1 MVELQ
6 ARLTCLY
13 CRYDMSLGE
22 QTNPTLGTA
31 STGISGLD
39 HILRGGLP
47 RDRVYL
53 LEGDPGTGKTTAALQ
68 FLMEGVRNNESCV
81 YVTMSENADELRAVA
96 GSHGWKLDGIDIF
109 ELTPADV
116 RVGQDEQYTIFDP
129 SEVELSDTIRAVI
142 ERVNLLN
149 PSRVVIDSLTEF
161 RLLARE
167 PIRYRRQILALK
179 QFFVGR
185 HSTVLLLDDRSGYQP
200 DLQVQSISHGV
211 LRLEHFVGEW
221 GTERRRIQITKL
233 RGVKYRG
240 GYHDVR
246 IETGGLK
253 VFPRVVAADEEG
265 APTLTP
271 VVSGIAGLDTLLGGG
286 LTTGTSTLIIGPAG
300 VGKTILASKY
310 ASMLSKSGARSALY
324 LFDERKSTFLHRSK
338 GLGLDIQPL
347 VESGRAIVRQ
357 LDPGQLS
364 AGEVA
369 ADICHQVEHEGA
381 KLIVI
386 DSLNGYMNAMQDNK
400 AVLLQLHELLSY
412 LNHRDVLTLITV
424 AQHGLVGESVSAP
437 LDISY
442 LADTVILLR
451 YFEAG
456 GAVRKAISVLK
467 KRTGAHE
474 SAIREF
480 TIRGDRL
487 HVGEPLSA
495 FRGVLTGVPQFT
507 GA

>member
-1 MVELQ
+1 MAIDHERSIIP
-6 ARLTCLY
+6 AA
-13 CRYDMSLGE
+13 
-22 QTNPTLGTA
+22 A
-31 STGISGLD
+31 STGIPGLD

-68 FLMEGVRNNESCV
+68 FLMEGVRNNESCT
-81 YVTMSENADELRAVA
+81 YVTLSENPDELTAVA
-96 GSHGWKLDGIDIF
+96 ASHGWQLDNIDIF

-116 RVGQDEQYTIFDP
+116 RIGEDEQYTIFDP

-142 ERVNLLN
+142 EHVNQLN
-149 PSRVVIDSLTEF
+149 PSRIVIDSLSEF

-179 QFFVGR
+179 QYFVGR

-211 LRLEHFVGEW
+211 LRLENIVGEW
-221 GTERRRIQITKL
+221 GAERRRIQIQKL
-233 RGVKYRG
+233 RGIKFRG

-246 IETGGLK
+246 IETGGLR
-253 VFPRVVAADEEG
+253 VFPRVVAAEESG
-265 APTLTP
+265 QPKLTP
-271 VVSGIAGLDTLLGGG
+271 VLSGIEALDTLVGGG
-286 LTTGTSTLIIGPAG
+286 LPTGTSTLILGPAG

-310 ASMLSKSGARSALY
+310 ASMLSRSGARSAIY
-324 LFDERKSTFLHRSK
+324 LFDERRSTFLHRST
-338 GLGLDIQPL
+338 GLGLDLQPL
-347 VESGRAIVRQ
+347 VESKAVTVRQ
-357 LDPGQLS
+357 LDPGQVS
-364 AGEVA
+364 AGEMA
-369 ADICHQVEHEGA
+369 AEICRQVEEEHV

-386 DSLNGYMNAMQDNK
+386 DSLNGYLNAMQEDK

-412 LNHRDVLTLITV
+412 LNHKDVLTLITV
-424 AQHGLVGESVSAP
+424 AQHGLVGDSVSSP

-451 YFEAG
+451 YFEAA
-456 GAVRKAISVLK
+456 GAVRKAISVVK

-474 SAIREF
+474 DVIREF
-480 TIRGDRL
+480 KIRENRL
-487 HVGEPLSA
+487 EVGGPLSE
-495 FRGVLTGVPQFT
+495 FRGVLTGLPEYMGT
-507 GA
+507 GDRLLGGGRDATA

>member
-1 MVELQ
+1 MALADQTALLQ
-6 ARLTCLY
+6 
-13 CRYDMSLGE
+13 
-22 QTNPTLGTA
+22 GTA
-31 STGISGLD
+31 STGIPGLD

-68 FLMEGVRNNESCV
+68 FLRQGVGQGESCI
-81 YVTMSENADELRAVA
+81 YVTLSESANELNAVA
-96 GSHGWKLDGIDIF
+96 ASHGWTLEGIDIF

-116 RVGQDEQYTIFDP
+116 RLGQDEQYTIFDP

-142 ERVNLLN
+142 ERVNRLN
-149 PSRVVIDSLTEF
+149 PSRVVIDSLAEF

-211 LRLEHFVGEW
+211 IRLEHFVGEW
-221 GTERRRIQITKL
+221 GAERRRIQITKL
-233 RGVKYRG
+233 RGIKYRG

-253 VFPRVVAADEEG
+253 VFPRIVAAEEEG
-265 APTLTP
+265 APSLTD
-271 VVSGIAGLDTLLGGG
+271 VVSGIEGLDSLLGGG
-286 LTTGTSTLIIGPAG
+286 LSTGTSTLMIGPAG

-310 ASMLSKSGARSALY
+310 ASMFSKSGARSALY
-324 LFDERKSTFLHRSK
+324 LFDERRSTFLHRSK
-338 GLGLDIQPL
+338 GLGLEMEPL
-347 VESGRAIVRQ
+347 VESGHAIVRQ

-364 AGEVA
+364 AGELA
-369 ADICHQVEHEGA
+369 SDICRQVEHENV
-381 KLIVI
+381 KLILI

-412 LNHRDVLTLITV
+412 LNHKDVLTLITV
-424 AQHGLVGESVSAP
+424 AQHGLVGQPMASP

-467 KRTGAHE
+467 KRTGTHE
-474 SAIREF
+474 RAIREF
-480 TIRGDRL
+480 KIRGDRL
-487 HVGEPLSA
+487 EVGEPLSA
-495 FRGVLTGVPQFT
+495 FRGVLTGVPEFT
-507 GA
+507 GANETLFGAHRDTPA

>member
-1 MVELQ
+1 MAFVDQTALLQ
-6 ARLTCLY
+6 
-13 CRYDMSLGE
+13 
-22 QTNPTLGTA
+22 GTA
-31 STGISGLD
+31 STGITGLD

-68 FLMEGVRNNESCV
+68 FLREGVREGESCV
-81 YVTMSENADELRAVA
+81 YVTMSESANELNAVA
-96 GSHGWKLDGIDIF
+96 ASHGWTLEGIDIF

-142 ERVNLLN
+142 ERVNTVN
-149 PSRVVIDSLTEF
+149 PSRVVIDSLAEF

-185 HSTVLLLDDRSGYQP
+185 HSTVLLLDDRSAHQS

-221 GTERRRIQITKL
+221 GAERRRIQITKL

-253 VFPRVVAADEEG
+253 VFPRVAAADDEG
-265 APTLTP
+265 MPTLTN
-271 VVSGIAGLDTLLGGG
+271 VISGIDGLDTLLGGG
-286 LTTGTSTLIIGPAG
+286 LSTGTSTLIIGPAG

-310 ASMLSKSGARSALY
+310 ASMISRSGARSSLY
-324 LFDERKSTFLHRSK
+324 LFDERQSTFLHRSK
-338 GLGLDIQPL
+338 GLGLDLEPL
-347 VESGRAIVRQ
+347 VESGAAIVRQ

-364 AGEVA
+364 AGELA
-369 ADICHQVEHEGA
+369 ADIRRQVEHEGV
-381 KLIVI
+381 KLILI
-386 DSLNGYMNAMQDNK
+386 DSLNGYMNAMQDNQ

-412 LNHRDVLTLITV
+412 LNHKDVLTLITV
-424 AQHGLVGESVSAP
+424 AQHGLVGESVASP
-437 LDISY
+437 LDVSY

-480 TIRGDRL
+480 KIRGDRL
-487 HVGEPLSA
+487 EVGEPLSE
-495 FRGVLTGVPQFT
+495 FRGVLTGVPEFT
-507 GA
+507 GTAETLFGVHRDASR

>member
-1 MVELQ
+1 
-6 ARLTCLY
+6 
-13 CRYDMSLGE
+13 MSLGD
-22 QTNPTLGTA
+22 QTALVQGTA
-31 STGISGLD
+31 ATGISGLD

-53 LEGDPGTGKTTAALQ
+53 LEGDPGTGKTTCALQ
-68 FLMEGVRNNESCV
+68 FLMDGVRNNESCI
-81 YVTMSENADELRAVA
+81 YVTLSENADELRAVA
-96 GSHGWKLDGIDIF
+96 GSHGWTLDGIDIF

-116 RVGQDEQYTIFDP
+116 RVGPDEQYTIFDP

-142 ERVNLLN
+142 DRVNLLN
-149 PSRVVIDSLTEF
+149 PSRVVIDSLAEF

-211 LRLEHFVGEW
+211 LRLEYFVGEW
-221 GTERRRIQITKL
+221 GAERRRIQITKL

-246 IETGGLK
+246 IETGGLR
-253 VFPRVVAADEEG
+253 VFPRVVANEG
-265 APTLTP
+265 GGQPSLSP
-271 VVSGIAGLDTLLGGG
+271 VLSGISELDTLLGGG
-286 LTTGTSTLIIGPAG
+286 LSTGTSTLLLGPAG

-310 ASMLSKSGARSALY
+310 AAMASRDGDRSAIY
-324 LFDERKSTFLHRSK
+324 LFDERRSTFLHRSQ
-338 GLGLDIQPL
+338 GLGLGMQPL
-347 VESGRAIVRQ
+347 VDAGTVTVRQ

-364 AGEVA
+364 AGEFA
-369 ADICHQVEHEGA
+369 AEIRRQVEHEGV
-381 KLIVI
+381 KLLMI
-386 DSLNGYMNAMQDNK
+386 DSLNGYINAMQDDK
-400 AVLLQLHELLSY
+400 VVLLQLHELLSY
-412 LNHRDVLTLITV
+412 LNQNDVLTLITV
-424 AQHGLVGESVSAP
+424 AQHGLVGESMQSP

-442 LADTVILLR
+442 LADTVVLLR

-474 SAIREF
+474 DVIREF
-480 TIRGDRL
+480 KIRGDRL
-487 HVGEPLSA
+487 EVGAPLSA
-495 FRGVLTGVPQFT
+495 FRGVLTGVPEYT
-507 GA
+507 GAREGLFGVGSDVSA

>member
-1 MVELQ
+1 MALADQTALLQ
-6 ARLTCLY
+6 
-13 CRYDMSLGE
+13 
-22 QTNPTLGTA
+22 GTA
-31 STGISGLD
+31 STGIPGLD

-68 FLMEGVRNNESCV
+68 FLRQGVGQGESCI
-81 YVTMSENADELRAVA
+81 YVTLSESANELNAVA
-96 GSHGWKLDGIDIF
+96 ASHGWTLEGIDIF

-116 RVGQDEQYTIFDP
+116 RLGEDEQYTIFDP

-142 ERVNLLN
+142 ERVNRLN
-149 PSRVVIDSLTEF
+149 PSRVVIDSLAEF

-211 LRLEHFVGEW
+211 IRLEHFVGEW
-221 GTERRRIQITKL
+221 GAERRRIQITKL
-233 RGVKYRG
+233 RGIKYRG

-253 VFPRVVAADEEG
+253 VFPRIVAAEEEG
-265 APTLTP
+265 APSLTD
-271 VVSGIAGLDTLLGGG
+271 VVSGIEGLDSLLGGG
-286 LTTGTSTLIIGPAG
+286 LSTGTSTLMIGPAG

-310 ASMLSKSGARSALY
+310 ASMFSKSGARSALY
-324 LFDERKSTFLHRSK
+324 LFDERRSTFLHRSK
-338 GLGLDIQPL
+338 GLGLEMEPL
-347 VESGRAIVRQ
+347 VESGHAIVRQ

-364 AGEVA
+364 AGELA
-369 ADICHQVEHEGA
+369 SDICRQVEHENV
-381 KLIVI
+381 KLILI

-412 LNHRDVLTLITV
+412 LNHKDVLTLITV
-424 AQHGLVGESVSAP
+424 AQHGLVGQPMASP

-467 KRTGAHE
+467 KRTGTHE
-474 SAIREF
+474 RAIREF
-480 TIRGDRL
+480 KIRGDRL
-487 HVGEPLSA
+487 EVGEPLSA
-495 FRGVLTGVPQFT
+495 FRGVLTGVPEFT
-507 GA
+507 GANETLFGAHRDTPA

>member
-1 MVELQ
+1 MSPGDQAALLQ
-6 ARLTCLY
+6 
-13 CRYDMSLGE
+13 
-22 QTNPTLGTA
+22 GTA
-31 STGISGLD
+31 STGITGLD

-53 LEGDPGTGKTTAALQ
+53 VEGDPGTGKTTAALQ
-68 FLMEGVRNNESCV
+68 FLREGVREGESCI
-81 YVTMSENADELRAVA
+81 YVTLSENADELNAVA
-96 GSHGWKLDGIDIF
+96 ASHGWTLEGIDIF
-109 ELTPADV
+109 ELTPSDV
-116 RVGQDEQYTIFDP
+116 RLGEDEQYTIFDP

-142 ERVNLLN
+142 ERVNTLN
-149 PSRVVIDSLTEF
+149 PSRVVIDSLAEF

-221 GTERRRIQITKL
+221 GAERRRIQITKL

-253 VFPRVVAADEEG
+253 VYPRVVAADDEG
-265 APTLTP
+265 EPTLTN
-271 VVSGIAGLDTLLGGG
+271 VVSGIEGLDTLLGGG
-286 LTTGTSTLIIGPAG
+286 LSTGTSTLIIGPAG

-310 ASMLSKSGARSALY
+310 ASMLSKAGARSSLY
-324 LFDERKSTFLHRSK
+324 LFDERRSTFLHRSK
-338 GLGLDIQPL
+338 GLGLDIEKL
-347 VESGRAIVRQ
+347 VESGAAIVRQ
-357 LDPGQLS
+357 LDPGHLS
-364 AGEVA
+364 AGELA
-369 ADICHQVEHEGA
+369 ADVRRQVEHEGV
-381 KLIVI
+381 KLILI
-386 DSLNGYMNAMQDNK
+386 DSLNGYMNAMQDNQ

-412 LNHRDVLTLITV
+412 LNHKDVLTLITV
-424 AQHGLVGESVSAP
+424 AQHGLVGESVASP

-467 KRTGAHE
+467 KRTGPHE

-480 TIRGDRL
+480 EIRSDRL
-487 HVGEPLSA
+487 EVGEPLSA
-495 FRGVLTGVPQFT
+495 FRGVLTGVPEFT
-507 GA
+507 GAAETLFGVHSDTPA

>member
-1 MVELQ
+1 
-6 ARLTCLY
+6 
-13 CRYDMSLGE
+13 MSLAD
-22 QTNPTLGTA
+22 QTTLLQGTA

-68 FLMEGVRNNESCV
+68 FLMEGVRQGESCV
-81 YVTMSENADELRAVA
+81 YVTLSENASELNAVA
-96 GSHGWKLDGIDIF
+96 ASHGWKLDGIDIF

-116 RVGQDEQYTIFDP
+116 SVGQDEQYTIFDP

-142 ERVNLLN
+142 ERVNALN
-149 PSRVVIDSLTEF
+149 PSRVVIDSLAEF

-211 LRLEHFVGEW
+211 LRLEYLVGEW
-221 GTERRRIQITKL
+221 GAERRRIQVTKL
-233 RGVKYRG
+233 RGVKYCG
-240 GYHDVR
+240 GFHDVR

-253 VFPRVVAADEEG
+253 VFPRVVAG
-265 APTLTP
+265 AQGGDPKLTP
-271 VVSGIAGLDTLLGGG
+271 VLSGIEGLDTMLGGG
-286 LTTGTSTLIIGPAG
+286 LSTGTSTLVLGPAG
-300 VGKTILASKY
+300 AGKTILASKY
-310 ASMLSKSGARSALY
+310 ASMLSKTGARSAIY
-324 LFDERKSTFLHRSK
+324 LFDERRSTFLHRSK
-338 GLGLDIQPL
+338 GLGLDIAPL
-347 VESGRAIVRQ
+347 VESGAIIVRQ
-357 LDPGQLS
+357 LDPGYLS
-364 AGEVA
+364 AGEMA
-369 ADICHQVEHEGA
+369 AEICRQVEQEGVR
-381 KLIVI
+381 LILI
-386 DSLNGYMNAMQDNK
+386 DSLNGYINAMQEDK
-400 AVLLQLHELLSY
+400 SVLLQLHELLSY
-412 LNHRDVLTLITV
+412 LNQRDVLTLITV
-424 AQHGLVGESVSAP
+424 AQHGLVGDSVASP

-467 KRTGAHE
+467 KRTGPHE
-474 SAIREF
+474 DVIREF
-480 TIRGDRL
+480 KIRDDRL
-487 HVGEPLSA
+487 EVGAPLSA
-495 FRGVLTGVPQFT
+495 FRGVLTGVPEFT
-507 GA
+507 GADENLFGVSGDTRA

>member
-1 MVELQ
+1 
-6 ARLTCLY
+6 
-13 CRYDMSLGE
+13 MSLADRSALL
-22 QTNPTLGTA
+22 QGTA

-53 LEGDPGTGKTTAALQ
+53 LEGNPGTGKTTAALQ
-68 FLMEGVRNNESCV
+68 FLLEGVREGESCI
-81 YVTMSENADELRAVA
+81 YVTLSENANELNAVA
-96 GSHGWKLDGIDIF
+96 ASHGWTLDGIDIF

-116 RVGQDEQYTIFDP
+116 IGQDEQYTIFDP

-142 ERVNLLN
+142 ERVNTLN
-149 PSRVVIDSLTEF
+149 PSRVVIDSLAEF

-211 LRLEHFVGEW
+211 LYLEHFVGEW
-221 GTERRRIQITKL
+221 GAERRRIQVTKL

-246 IETGGLK
+246 IETGGLR
-253 VFPRVVAADEEG
+253 VFPRVVAADDK
-265 APTLTP
+265 ATP
-271 VVSGIAGLDTLLGGG
+271 SLEDVVSGIDGLDTLLGGG
-286 LTTGTSTLIIGPAG
+286 LSTGTSTLIIGPAG

-310 ASMLSKSGARSALY
+310 ASMLSKSGGRSALY
-324 LFDERKSTFLHRSK
+324 LFDERRSTFLHRSK
-338 GLGLDIQPL
+338 GLGLDMEPL
-347 VESGRAIVRQ
+347 VESGGAIVRQ
-357 LDPGQLS
+357 LDPGQIS
-364 AGEVA
+364 AGELA
-369 ADICHQVEHEGA
+369 ADICRQVEHERV
-381 KLIVI
+381 KLILI

-412 LNHRDVLTLITV
+412 LNQKDVLTLITV
-424 AQHGLVGESVSAP
+424 AQHGLVGESVASP

-480 TIRGDRL
+480 KIRGERL
-487 HVGEPLSA
+487 EVGEPLSA
-495 FRGVLTGVPQFT
+495 FRGVLTGVPEFT
-507 GA
+507 GAAETLFGVQRDTPA

>member
-1 MVELQ
+1 MALADQTALLQ
-6 ARLTCLY
+6 
-13 CRYDMSLGE
+13 
-22 QTNPTLGTA
+22 GTA
-31 STGISGLD
+31 STGIPGLD

-68 FLMEGVRNNESCV
+68 FLRQGVGQGESCI
-81 YVTMSENADELRAVA
+81 YVTLSESANELNAVA
-96 GSHGWKLDGIDIF
+96 ASHGWTLEGIDIF

-116 RVGQDEQYTIFDP
+116 RLGQDEQYTIFDP

-142 ERVNLLN
+142 ERVNRLN
-149 PSRVVIDSLTEF
+149 PSRVVIDSLAEF

-211 LRLEHFVGEW
+211 IRLEHFVGEW
-221 GTERRRIQITKL
+221 GAERRRIQITKL
-233 RGVKYRG
+233 RGIKYRG

-253 VFPRVVAADEEG
+253 VFPRIVAAEEEG
-265 APTLTP
+265 APSLTD
-271 VVSGIAGLDTLLGGG
+271 VVSGIEGLDSLLGGG
-286 LTTGTSTLIIGPAG
+286 LSTGTSTLMIGPAG

-310 ASMLSKSGARSALY
+310 ASMFSKSGARSALY
-324 LFDERKSTFLHRSK
+324 LFDERRSTFLHRSK
-338 GLGLDIQPL
+338 GLGLEMEPL
-347 VESGRAIVRQ
+347 VESGHAIVRQ

-364 AGEVA
+364 AGELA
-369 ADICHQVEHEGA
+369 SDICRQVEHEHV
-381 KLIVI
+381 KLILI

-412 LNHRDVLTLITV
+412 LNHKDVLTLITV
-424 AQHGLVGESVSAP
+424 AQHGLVGQPMASP

-467 KRTGAHE
+467 KRTGTHE
-474 SAIREF
+474 RAIREF
-480 TIRGDRL
+480 KIRGDRL
-487 HVGEPLSA
+487 EVGEPLSA
-495 FRGVLTGVPQFT
+495 FRGVLTGVPEFT
-507 GA
+507 GANETLFGAHRDTPA

>member
-1 MVELQ
+1 
-6 ARLTCLY
+6 
-13 CRYDMSLGE
+13 MSLADRSALL
-22 QTNPTLGTA
+22 QGTA
-31 STGISGLD
+31 ATGISGLD

-53 LEGDPGTGKTTAALQ
+53 LEGNPGTGKTTAALQ
-68 FLMEGVRNNESCV
+68 FLLEGVREGESCI
-81 YVTMSENADELRAVA
+81 YVTLSENANELNAVA
-96 GSHGWKLDGIDIF
+96 ASHGWTLDGIDIF

-116 RVGQDEQYTIFDP
+116 IGQDEQYTIFDP

-142 ERVNLLN
+142 ERVNTLN
-149 PSRVVIDSLTEF
+149 PSRVVIDSLAEF

-211 LRLEHFVGEW
+211 LYLEHFVGEW
-221 GTERRRIQITKL
+221 GAERRRIQVTKL

-246 IETGGLK
+246 IETGGLR
-253 VFPRVVAADEEG
+253 VFPRVVAADDK
-265 APTLTP
+265 ATP
-271 VVSGIAGLDTLLGGG
+271 SLEDVVSGIDGLDTLLGGG
-286 LTTGTSTLIIGPAG
+286 LSTGTSTLIIGPAG

-310 ASMLSKSGARSALY
+310 ASMLSKSGGRSALY
-324 LFDERKSTFLHRSK
+324 LFDERRSTFLHRSK
-338 GLGLDIQPL
+338 GLGLDMEPL
-347 VESGRAIVRQ
+347 VESGGAIVRQ
-357 LDPGQLS
+357 LDPGQIS
-364 AGEVA
+364 AGELA
-369 ADICHQVEHEGA
+369 ADICRQVEHERV
-381 KLIVI
+381 KLILI

-412 LNHRDVLTLITV
+412 LNQKDVLTLITV
-424 AQHGLVGESVSAP
+424 AQHGLVGESVASP

-487 HVGEPLSA
+487 EVGEPLSA
-495 FRGVLTGVPQFT
+495 FRGVLTGVPEFT
-507 GA
+507 GAAETLFRVQRDTPA

>member
-1 MVELQ
+1 MALADQTALLQ
-6 ARLTCLY
+6 
-13 CRYDMSLGE
+13 
-22 QTNPTLGTA
+22 GTA
-31 STGISGLD
+31 STGIPGLD

-68 FLMEGVRNNESCV
+68 FLRQGVGQGESCI
-81 YVTMSENADELRAVA
+81 YVTLSESANELNAVA
-96 GSHGWKLDGIDIF
+96 ASHGWTLEGIDIF

-116 RVGQDEQYTIFDP
+116 RLGEDEQYTIFDP

-142 ERVNLLN
+142 ERVNRLN
-149 PSRVVIDSLTEF
+149 PSRVVIDSLAEF

-211 LRLEHFVGEW
+211 IRLEHFVGEW
-221 GTERRRIQITKL
+221 GAERRRIQITKL
-233 RGVKYRG
+233 RGIKYRG

-253 VFPRVVAADEEG
+253 VFPRIVAAEEEG
-265 APTLTP
+265 APSLTD
-271 VVSGIAGLDTLLGGG
+271 VVSGIEGLDSLLGGG
-286 LTTGTSTLIIGPAG
+286 LSTGTSTLMIGPAG

-310 ASMLSKSGARSALY
+310 ASMFSKSGARSALY
-324 LFDERKSTFLHRSK
+324 LFDERRSTFLHRSK
-338 GLGLDIQPL
+338 GLGLEMEPL
-347 VESGRAIVRQ
+347 VESGHAIVRQ

-364 AGEVA
+364 AGELA
-369 ADICHQVEHEGA
+369 SDICRQVEHEHV
-381 KLIVI
+381 KLILI

-412 LNHRDVLTLITV
+412 LNHKDVLTLITV
-424 AQHGLVGESVSAP
+424 AQHGLVGQPMASP

-467 KRTGAHE
+467 KRTGTHE
-474 SAIREF
+474 RAIREF
-480 TIRGDRL
+480 KIRGDRL
-487 HVGEPLSA
+487 EVGEPLSA
-495 FRGVLTGVPQFT
+495 FRGVLTGVPEFT
-507 GA
+507 GANETLFGAHRDTPA

>member
-1 MVELQ
+1 
-6 ARLTCLY
+6 
-13 CRYDMSLGE
+13 MSLGD
-22 QTNPTLGTA
+22 QTALLQGTA
-31 STGISGLD
+31 STGITGLD

-53 LEGDPGTGKTTAALQ
+53 VEGDPGTGKTTAALQ
-68 FLMEGVRNNESCV
+68 FLREGLREGESCV
-81 YVTMSENADELRAVA
+81 YVTLSESANELNAVA
-96 GSHGWKLDGIDIF
+96 ASHGWTLDGIDIF

-116 RVGQDEQYTIFDP
+116 IGQDEQYTIFDP

-142 ERVNLLN
+142 ERVNTVN
-149 PSRVVIDSLTEF
+149 PSRIVIDSLAEF

-221 GTERRRIQITKL
+221 GAERRRIQITKL

-253 VFPRVVAADEEG
+253 VFPRVVAADNEEAG
-265 APTLTP
+265 APTLTD
-271 VVSGIAGLDTLLGGG
+271 VVSGIDGLDTLLGGG
-286 LTTGTSTLIIGPAG
+286 LSTGTSTLIIGPAG

-310 ASMLSKSGARSALY
+310 ASMFSQSGARSSLY
-324 LFDERKSTFLHRSK
+324 LFDERRSTFLHRSK
-338 GLGLDIQPL
+338 GLGLDMEPL
-347 VESGRAIVRQ
+347 VESGAAIVRQ

-364 AGEVA
+364 AGELA
-369 ADICHQVEHEGA
+369 ADICRQVEHEDV
-381 KLIVI
+381 KLILI
-386 DSLNGYMNAMQDNK
+386 DSLNGYMNAMQDHQ

-424 AQHGLVGESVSAP
+424 AQHGLVGDSMSAP

-456 GAVRKAISVLK
+456 GNVRKAISVLK

-480 TIRGDRL
+480 KIRGDRL
-487 HVGEPLSA
+487 EVGEPLAA
-495 FRGVLTGVPQFT
+495 FRGILTGVPDFT
-507 GA
+507 GTAETLFGVTRDTPA

>member
-1 MVELQ
+1 M
-6 ARLTCLY
+6 
-13 CRYDMSLGE
+13 
-22 QTNPTLGTA
+22 
-31 STGISGLD
+31 
-39 HILRGGLP
+39 
-47 RDRVYL
+47 YL
-53 LEGDPGTGKTTAALQ
+53 LEGDPGTGKTTTALQ
-68 FLMEGVRNNESCV
+68 FLMEGARRNESCI
-81 YVTMSENADELRAVA
+81 YVTLSENADELKAVA
-96 GSHGWKLDGIDIF
+96 GTHGWTLDGIDIL

-149 PSRVVIDSLTEF
+149 PSRVVIDSLAEF

-211 LRLEHFVGEW
+211 LRLEYYVGEW
-221 GTERRRIQITKL
+221 GAERRRIQITKL

-240 GYHDVR
+240 GFHDVR
-246 IETGGLK
+246 IETGGVR
-253 VFPRVVAADEEG
+253 VFPRVVASDESG
-265 APTLTP
+265 QPTLAP
-271 VVSGIAGLDTLLGGG
+271 VVSGIDELDRLLGGG
-286 LTTGTSTLIIGPAG
+286 LSTGTSTLILGPAG

-310 ASMLSKSGARSALY
+310 ASMVSKAGGRSAIY
-324 LFDERKSTFLHRSK
+324 LFDERRSTFLHRSA
-338 GLGLDIQPL
+338 GLGLDFQPL
-347 VESGRAIVRQ
+347 VDSGVATVRQ

-364 AGEVA
+364 SGEMA
-369 ADICHQVEHEGA
+369 ADICRQVEHEGV
-381 KLIVI
+381 KLILL
-386 DSLNGYMNAMQDNK
+386 DSLNGYMNAMQEDK

-412 LNHRDVLTLITV
+412 LNHHDVLTLITV
-424 AQHGLVGESVSAP
+424 AQHGLVGNSMSSP

-474 SAIREF
+474 DVIREF
-480 TIRGDRL
+480 KIRGNRL
-487 HVGEPLSA
+487 EVGEPLSA
-495 FRGVLTGVPQFT
+495 FRGVLTGVPEYT
-507 GA
+507 GANDGLFGAGSDSAV

>member
-1 MVELQ
+1 MSPGDQSALLQ
-6 ARLTCLY
+6 
-13 CRYDMSLGE
+13 
-22 QTNPTLGTA
+22 GTA
-31 STGISGLD
+31 STGIAGLD

-53 LEGDPGTGKTTAALQ
+53 VEGDPGTGKTTAALQ
-68 FLMEGVRNNESCV
+68 FLRQGVSEGESCI
-81 YVTMSENADELRAVA
+81 YVTLSENADELNAVA
-96 GSHGWKLDGIDIF
+96 ASHGWTLDGIDIF

-116 RVGQDEQYTIFDP
+116 RLGEDEQYTIFDP

-142 ERVNLLN
+142 ERVNTLN
-149 PSRVVIDSLTEF
+149 PSRVVIDSLAEF

-179 QFFVGR
+179 QFFIGR

-211 LRLEHFVGEW
+211 LRLEQFVGEW
-221 GTERRRIQITKL
+221 GAERRRIQITKL

-253 VFPRVVAADEEG
+253 VFPRVVAADDKGE
-265 APTLTP
+265 PTLTD
-271 VVSGIAGLDTLLGGG
+271 VVSGIEGLDTLLGGG
-286 LTTGTSTLIIGPAG
+286 LSTGTSTLIIGPAG
-300 VGKTILASKY
+300 VGKTILASQY
-310 ASMLSKSGARSALY
+310 ASMLSRAGARSSLY
-324 LFDERKSTFLHRSK
+324 LFDERRSTFLHRSK
-338 GLGLDIQPL
+338 GLGLDIEQL
-347 VESGRAIVRQ
+347 VESGAAIVRQ
-357 LDPGQLS
+357 LDPGHLS
-364 AGEVA
+364 AGELA
-369 ADICHQVEHEGA
+369 ADVCRQVEHEGV
-381 KLIVI
+381 KLILI
-386 DSLNGYMNAMQDNK
+386 DSLNGYMNAMQDSQ

-412 LNHRDVLTLITV
+412 LNHKDVLTLITV
-424 AQHGLVGESVSAP
+424 AQHGIVGDSMTSP

-474 SAIREF
+474 TAIREF
-480 TIRGDRL
+480 KIHSDRL
-487 HVGEPLSA
+487 EVGEPLSA
-495 FRGVLTGVPQFT
+495 FRGVLTGVPEFT
-507 GA
+507 GANESLFGAHRDAPA

>member
-1 MVELQ
+1 
-6 ARLTCLY
+6 
-13 CRYDMSLGE
+13 MSLADRTALL
-22 QTNPTLGTA
+22 QGTA

-39 HILRGGLP
+39 HILRGGIP

-53 LEGDPGTGKTTAALQ
+53 LEGEPGTGKTTAALQ
-68 FLMEGVRNNESCV
+68 FLRQGVGEGESCI
-81 YVTMSENADELRAVA
+81 YVTLSENADELNAVA
-96 GSHGWKLDGIDIF
+96 ASHGWTLEGIDIF

-142 ERVNLLN
+142 ERVNTVN
-149 PSRVVIDSLTEF
+149 PSRVVIDSLAEF

-185 HSTVLLLDDRSGYQP
+185 HSTVLLLDDRSGYQS

-211 LRLEHFVGEW
+211 FRLEHFVGEW
-221 GTERRRIQITKL
+221 GAERRRVQIMKL
-233 RGVKYRG
+233 RGVNYRG

-253 VFPRVVAADEEG
+253 VFPRVVAAEEEG
-265 APTLTP
+265 MPSLTD
-271 VVSGIAGLDTLLGGG
+271 VISGIDGLDTLLGGG
-286 LTTGTSTLIIGPAG
+286 LPTGTSTLIIGPAG
-300 VGKTILASKY
+300 VGKTILAAKY
-310 ASMLSKSGARSALY
+310 ASMFSKSGARAALY
-324 LFDERKSTFLHRSK
+324 LFDERRSTFLHRSK
-338 GLGLDIQPL
+338 GLGLDMERI
-347 VESGRAIVRQ
+347 VESGHAIVRQ

-364 AGEVA
+364 AGELA
-369 ADICHQVEHEGA
+369 ADICRQVEHEDV
-381 KLIVI
+381 KLILI

-412 LNHRDVLTLITV
+412 LNHKDVLTLITV
-424 AQHGLVGESVSAP
+424 AQHGLVGESMTSP

-474 SAIREF
+474 TAIREF
-480 TIRGDRL
+480 QIRGNRL
-487 HVGEPLSA
+487 EVGEPLSA
-495 FRGVLTGVPQFT
+495 FRGVLTGVPDFT
-507 GA
+507 GRNESLSGAHRDAPA

>member
-1 MVELQ
+1 
-6 ARLTCLY
+6 
-13 CRYDMSLGE
+13 MSLGD
-22 QTNPTLGTA
+22 QAAAIQGTA
-31 STGISGLD
+31 STGIPGLD

-68 FLMEGVRNNESCV
+68 FLRQGVGQGESCI
-81 YVTMSENADELRAVA
+81 YVTLSESANELNAVA
-96 GSHGWKLDGIDIF
+96 ASHGWTLEGIDIF

-116 RVGQDEQYTIFDP
+116 RLGEDEQYTIFDP

-142 ERVNLLN
+142 ERVNRLN
-149 PSRVVIDSLTEF
+149 PSRVVIDSLAEF

-211 LRLEHFVGEW
+211 IRLEHFVGEW
-221 GTERRRIQITKL
+221 GAERRRIQITKL
-233 RGVKYRG
+233 RGIKYRG

-253 VFPRVVAADEEG
+253 VFPRIVAAEEEG
-265 APTLTP
+265 APSLTD
-271 VVSGIAGLDTLLGGG
+271 VVSGIEGLDSLLGGG
-286 LTTGTSTLIIGPAG
+286 LSTGTSTLMIGPAG

-310 ASMLSKSGARSALY
+310 ASMFSKSGARSALY
-324 LFDERKSTFLHRSK
+324 LFDERRSTFLHRSK
-338 GLGLDIQPL
+338 GLGLEMEPL
-347 VESGRAIVRQ
+347 VESGHAIVRQ

-364 AGEVA
+364 AGELA
-369 ADICHQVEHEGA
+369 SDICRQVEHENV
-381 KLIVI
+381 KLILI

-412 LNHRDVLTLITV
+412 LNHKDVLTLITV
-424 AQHGLVGESVSAP
+424 AQHGLVGQPMASP

-467 KRTGAHE
+467 KRTGTHE
-474 SAIREF
+474 RAIREF
-480 TIRGDRL
+480 KIRGDRL
-487 HVGEPLSA
+487 EVGEPLSA
-495 FRGVLTGVPQFT
+495 FRGVLTGVPEFT
-507 GA
+507 GANETLFGAHRDTPA

>member
-1 MVELQ
+1 MAPADQTALLQ
-6 ARLTCLY
+6 
-13 CRYDMSLGE
+13 
-22 QTNPTLGTA
+22 GTA

-68 FLMEGVRNNESCV
+68 FLRQGVGEGESCI
-81 YVTMSENADELRAVA
+81 YVTLSESANELNAVA
-96 GSHGWKLDGIDIF
+96 ASHGWALEGIDIL

-116 RVGQDEQYTIFDP
+116 RLGQDEQYTIFDP

-142 ERVNLLN
+142 DRVNTLN
-149 PSRVVIDSLTEF
+149 PSRVVIDSLAEF

-221 GTERRRIQITKL
+221 GAERRRIQITKL

-253 VFPRVVAADEEG
+253 VFPRVVAANEEG

-271 VVSGIAGLDTLLGGG
+271 VVSGIEGLDTLLGGG

-310 ASMLSKSGARSALY
+310 ASMLSKSGPRSA
-324 LFDERKSTFLHRSK
+324 
-338 GLGLDIQPL
+338 
-347 VESGRAIVRQ
+347 
-357 LDPGQLS
+357 
-364 AGEVA
+364 
-369 ADICHQVEHEGA
+369 
-381 KLIVI
+381 
-386 DSLNGYMNAMQDNK
+386 
-400 AVLLQLHELLSY
+400 
-412 LNHRDVLTLITV
+412 
-424 AQHGLVGESVSAP
+424 
-437 LDISY
+437 
-442 LADTVILLR
+442 
-451 YFEAG
+451 
-456 GAVRKAISVLK
+456 
-467 KRTGAHE
+467 
-474 SAIREF
+474 
-480 TIRGDRL
+480 
-487 HVGEPLSA
+487 
-495 FRGVLTGVPQFT
+495 
-507 GA
+507 

>member
-1 MVELQ
+1 
-6 ARLTCLY
+6 
-13 CRYDMSLGE
+13 MSIGHE
-22 QTNPTLGTA
+22 RSITPATA

-68 FLMEGVRNNESCV
+68 FLMEGVRTNESCV
-81 YVTMSENADELRAVA
+81 YVTLSENADELTAVA
-96 GSHGWKLDGIDIF
+96 ASHGWKLDGIDIF
-109 ELTPADV
+109 ELTPEG
-116 RVGQDEQYTIFDP
+116 GQDGQDDQYTIFDP

-142 ERVNLLN
+142 DHVNRVN
-149 PSRVVIDSLTEF
+149 PSRVVIDSLAEF

-211 LRLEHFVGEW
+211 LRLEYFVGEW
-221 GTERRRIQITKL
+221 GAERRRIQVTKL

-246 IETGGLK
+246 IETGGLRIY
-253 VFPRVVAADEEG
+253 PRVVAADETG
-265 APTLTP
+265 VPKLTP
-271 VVSGIAGLDTLLGGG
+271 VLSGIEELDALLGGG
-286 LTTGTSTLIIGPAG
+286 LSTGTSTLILGPAG

-310 ASMLSKSGARSALY
+310 ASMFSRGGARSAIY
-324 LFDERKSTFLHRSK
+324 LFDERRSTFMHRSA
-338 GLGLDIQPL
+338 GLGLDMPAL
-347 VESGRAIVRQ
+347 VERDLITVRQ

-364 AGEVA
+364 AGELA
-369 ADICHQVEHEGA
+369 ADIRRQVEQEHV

-386 DSLNGYMNAMQDNK
+386 DSLNGYMNAMQDDK

-412 LNHRDVLTLITV
+412 LNHNDVLTLITV
-424 AQHGLVGESVSAP
+424 AQHGLVGDSVAAP

-442 LADTVILLR
+442 LADTVVLLR

-456 GAVRKAISVLK
+456 GSVRKAISVLK

-474 SAIREF
+474 DVIREF
-480 TIRGDRL
+480 KIRGNRL
-487 HVGEPLSA
+487 EVGAPLSQ
-495 FRGVLTGVPQFT
+495 FRGVLTGVPEYT
-507 GA
+507 GAGDGLIGVGSDAAQ

>member
-1 MVELQ
+1 MTLADQTALLQ
-6 ARLTCLY
+6 
-13 CRYDMSLGE
+13 
-22 QTNPTLGTA
+22 GTA
-31 STGISGLD
+31 STGITGLD

-68 FLMEGVRNNESCV
+68 FLRQGVSQGESCI
-81 YVTMSENADELRAVA
+81 YVTLSENADELNAVA
-96 GSHGWKLDGIDIF
+96 ASHGWTLEGIDIF

-116 RVGQDEQYTIFDP
+116 IGQDEQYTIFDP

-142 ERVNLLN
+142 ERVNTLN
-149 PSRVVIDSLTEF
+149 PSRVVIDSLAEF

-221 GTERRRIQITKL
+221 GAERRRIQITKL

-246 IETGGLK
+246 IETGGLR
-253 VFPRVVAADEEG
+253 VFPRVVAADNERT
-265 APTLTP
+265 PMLTD
-271 VVSGIAGLDTLLGGG
+271 VLSGIDGLDTLLGGG
-286 LTTGTSTLIIGPAG
+286 LSTGTSTLIIGPAG

-324 LFDERKSTFLHRSK
+324 LFDERRSTFLQRSK
-338 GLGLDIQPL
+338 GLGLDMESL
-347 VESGRAIVRQ
+347 VESGTAIVRQ
-357 LDPGQLS
+357 LDPGQIS
-364 AGEVA
+364 AGELA
-369 ADICHQVEHEGA
+369 ADICRQVEHEGVR
-381 KLIVI
+381 LILI

-412 LNHRDVLTLITV
+412 LNQQDVLTLITV
-424 AQHGLVGESVSAP
+424 AQHGLVGDSVSSP
-437 LDISY
+437 VDISY

-451 YFEAG
+451 YFEASG
-456 GAVRKAISVLK
+456 TVRKAISVLK

-480 TIRGDRL
+480 KIRGDRL
-487 HVGEPLSA
+487 EVGEPLSA
-495 FRGVLTGVPQFT
+495 FRGVLTGTPEFT
-507 GA
+507 GAAETLFGVHRDTPA